1 MPLRLIEVYHNSI
14 KDIEN
19 FLKNVEIIDMWHE
32 KILEKRYLTRM
43 LLPMEKSEEV
53 INKLQKHFS
62 KYEDFRIIIL
72 PVEASIPPPEIQEK
86 EEGEEE
92 RISIEEIYQDLIE
105 VARITKTYIVLV
117 ILASIVAS
125 IGILYND
132 VAVIIGSMVIAP
144 LLSPNMAL
152 SLATT
157 LADYNLAKRSVLTS
171 FVGYAIAFITG
182 IIFGMAMKNV
192 YFPQILS
199 RLNMMYILLA
209 FSAGIAG
216 SLSMTKGIA
225 QALVGVMVAVA
236 LLPPIVAS
244 GLLLGSMNW
253 EHALASFLL
262 FSVNVVC
269 INLAGVLTF
278 IIQGISPRTWWK
290 KKKAKKTV
298 WEAVLIWLFLLTL
311 LIMMIL
317 FYNSLFK

>member
-32 KILEKRYLTRM
+32 KILEKKYLTRI

-72 PVEASIPPPEIQEK
+72 PVEASIPLPEIQEK